1 MESLLL
7 SWGAICPIFL
17 LMLLGYALKS
27 IKLVD
32 RKVFDGM
39 NKLVFKVFL
48 PVLLFRNIYD
58 TETSQMLDV
67 KLIVFAVVGV
77 LAVFLVG
84 CLVVKPLT
92 PDNSKR
98 GVMLQGFFRSNYSI
112 LGIPLVDYVCGTSG
126 LVSLMVAV
134 VVPLFNALAVVSLE
148 RFRSGSVSVGKI
160 AKGVITNPLIIGCL
174 AGMLF
179 LFTGLKL
186 PSVIDKAAGD
196 VAKIATP
203 LAIIVLGASF
213 DFSALGGRVRELL
226 ITVAARLVI
235 VPLIAIG
242 AAVLLGFTGEA
253 LACIM
258 VIFGSPVA
266 VSSFAMAQQMGG
278 DESLAAQVVV
288 VSSAACLVTLFLW
301 IFALNSLGLF

>member
-27 IKLVD
+27 MKLVD

-58 TETSQMLDV
+58 TETSQVFDA
-67 KLIVFAVVGV
+67 KLVVFAVVGV
-77 LAVFLVG
+77 LAVFILGCFLV
-84 CLVVKPLT
+84 KWLT
-92 PDNSKR
+92 PDNSRR

-134 VVPLFNALAVVSLE
+134 VVPLFNVLAVISLE
-148 RFRSGSVSVGKI
+148 RFRSGSINIGKM

-174 AGMLF
+174 LGILF

-196 VAKIATP
+196 AAKIATP

-213 DFSALGGRVRELL
+213 DFSALGGRVKELL
-226 ITVAARLVI
+226 ITVSARLLVI
-235 VPLIAIG
+235 PLIAIG
-242 AAVLLGFTGEA
+242 AAVLLGFSGEA

-278 DESLAAQVVV
+278 DEPLAAQVVV
-288 VSSAACLVTLFLW
+288 VSSAACLFTLFLW

>member
-7 SWGAICPIFL
+7 SFNAICPIFL

-27 IKLVD
+27 LKLAD

-48 PVLLFRNIYD
+48 PVLLFSNIYD
-58 TETSQMLDV
+58 TETSQVFDP
-67 KLIVFAVVGV
+67 KLVVFAVVGV
-77 LAVFLVG
+77 LAVFLAG
-84 CLVVKPLT
+84 SFAVKRLT
-92 PDNSKR
+92 PDNAKR

-112 LGIPLVDYVCGTSG
+112 LGVPLVDYICGTSG

-134 VVPLFNALAVVSLE
+134 IVPLFNVLAVISLE
-148 RFRSGSVSVGKI
+148 RFRSGSIDIKKL

-174 AGMLF
+174 IGMLF
-179 LFTGLKL
+179 LLTDIRL
-186 PSVIDKAAGD
+186 PSVIDKAVGD

-213 DFSALGGRVRELL
+213 DFSALGGRLRELL
-226 ITVAARLVI
+226 ITVSARLVI
-235 VPLIAIG
+235 VPFIAIG
-242 AAVLLGFTGEA
+242 AAVLLGFSGEA

-278 DESLAAQVVV
+278 DETLAAQVVV